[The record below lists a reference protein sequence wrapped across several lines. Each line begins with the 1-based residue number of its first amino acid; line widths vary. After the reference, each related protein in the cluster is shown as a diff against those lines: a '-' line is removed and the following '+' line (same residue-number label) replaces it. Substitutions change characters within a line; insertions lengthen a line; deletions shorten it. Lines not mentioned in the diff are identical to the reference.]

1 MFKGFRGMKAEVQGA
16 STCHSSRRPR
26 PKTRTRHNP
35 LGGGEDRL
43 RNTFLS
49 QVLEFLDTA
58 LPKDSLSGPDSSSSW
73 SLAPL
78 PSSILLH
85 ALGWRGWGRRVLWGV
100 KASCVPV
107 EGSCGLPKA
116 AVPTPLPNPSPV
128 SCLHSSPSSQAT
140 SLGEQL
146 PEPGA
151 FHWGSAS
158 STGFMFQ
165 VSGTWHR
172 AAQGPGHRVNIP
184 ALSGGTH
191 PPRCPCLDKAMYL
204 GMS

>member
-1 MFKGFRGMKAEVQGA
+1 MGREGQLCP
-16 STCHSSRRPR
+16 S
-26 PKTRTRHNP
+26 
-35 LGGGEDRL
+35 GGVL
-43 RNTFLS
+43 RAFLKLLS
-49 QVLEFLDTA
+49 Q
-58 LPKDSLSGPDSSSSW
+58 P
-73 SLAPL
+73 
-78 PSSILLH
+78 
-85 ALGWRGWGRRVLWGV
+85 
-100 KASCVPV
+100 
-107 EGSCGLPKA
+107 
-116 AVPTPLPNPSPV
+116 PTQTPPV